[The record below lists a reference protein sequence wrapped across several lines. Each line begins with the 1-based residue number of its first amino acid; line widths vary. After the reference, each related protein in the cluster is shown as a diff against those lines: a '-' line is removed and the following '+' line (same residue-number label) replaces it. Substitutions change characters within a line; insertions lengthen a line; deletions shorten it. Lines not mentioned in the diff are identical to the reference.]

1 MNLESGKWW
10 GREGLFRVSEAN
22 KAFDLPLGK
31 SANFFFLIKRRLARL
46 NCMFKRLYGGGEGLG
61 MDARG

>member
-1 MNLESGKWW
+1 MGSGGAERDYSGSQRPIK
-10 GREGLFRVSEAN
+10 LLIF
-22 KAFDLPLGK
+22 PLG
-31 SANFFFLIKRRLARL
+31 SRRIFFFLIKRRLARL